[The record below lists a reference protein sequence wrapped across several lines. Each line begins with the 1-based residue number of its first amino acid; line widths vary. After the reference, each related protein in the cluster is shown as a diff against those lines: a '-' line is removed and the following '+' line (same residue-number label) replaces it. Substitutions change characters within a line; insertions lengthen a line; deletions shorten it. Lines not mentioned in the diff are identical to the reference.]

1 MQNYRLS
8 FRFAAPDS
16 RTMPLLNSISSPHG
30 ILHKDVH
37 RTKKTVLNAKAG
49 IVYARVATHGGG
61 FFRMILYS
69 SFIANM
75 RILLT
80 TILLSGFMCFA
91 KAQAPTA
98 QALVNMFRCTQP
110 DCANKAL
117 AADNYVR
124 VMPDSVKDGLVYYI
138 YKPEKD
144 AGNKLNSIIVDA
156 KKYNST
162 YITNVKSNY
171 EDLVTGF
178 QDLGY
183 ESAGMYEDLELE
195 GKMVDIWKWAP
206 ADDYTILVTILFYK
220 EEGKYV
226 FSIVSGS

>member
-1 MQNYRLS
+1 MQIPI
-8 FRFAAPDS
+8 A
-16 RTMPLLNSISSPHG
+16 I
-30 ILHKDVH
+30 
-37 RTKKTVLNAKAG
+37 G
-49 IVYARVATHGGG
+49 IVSAPGVDYLRTEKNISKRYAGRLFVPDIRFLTGRRPPPHY
-61 FFRMILYS
+61 FRMILYS

>member
-1 MQNYRLS
+1 
-8 FRFAAPDS
+8 
-16 RTMPLLNSISSPHG
+16 
-30 ILHKDVH
+30 
-37 RTKKTVLNAKAG
+37 
-49 IVYARVATHGGG
+49 
-61 FFRMILYS
+61 
-69 SFIANM
+69 
-75 RILLT
+75 
-80 TILLSGFMCFA
+80 MCFA